1 MARNDKYKRG
11 KREQKK
17 QKDAILIVCGDR
29 TEELYFKKFRSDL
42 GKIEVK
48 PILNNE
54 SPKRIVERTIKED
67 NKENYVQA
75 WVVFDKDDF
84 NDFDDFD
91 EAIQLANKNNIRV
104 AFSNQAFELW
114 FILHYKY
121 LSHSMH
127 RNKYEGEIEK
137 LTGKS
142 YSKTNDQIYDLLKN
156 KMNDAIINA
165 KKGHQKWKLESNK
178 PSDWESC
185 TTVYELVNYLNQWR
199 K

>member
-11 KREQKK
+11 KREQKT
-17 QKDAILIVCGDR
+17 QNNTILIVCGGK

-42 GKIEVK
+42 GKIVVK

-54 SPKRIVERTIKED
+54 NPKRIVERTINEK
-67 NKENYVQA
+67 NKETYIQTWA
-75 WVVFDKDDF
+75 VFDKDDF
-84 NDFDDFD
+84 SDFD
-91 EAIQLANKNNIRV
+91 EAIQLANKNNINV

-121 LSHSMH
+121 VAQNMP
-127 RNKYEGEIEK
+127 RNKYEDEIEK

-142 YSKTNDQIYDLLKN
+142 YSKTNDQMYELLKN
-156 KMNDAIINA
+156 KMDDAITNA
-165 KKGHQKWKLESNK
+165 KKGHQKHKLESNK

-185 TTVYELVNYLNQWR
+185 TTVYTLVEQLNRWR
-199 K
+199 R